1 MKGTA
6 KRQEKQPDQEE
17 IVVKKKNSTKHP
29 DQKYVQ
35 RPFKIRTQTGLRVVK
50 NAGHSR
56 ILLKC
61 QHLEGEVRG
70 SRA

>member
-17 IVVKKKNSTKHP
+17 IVVKKKKKSSTKHP

-35 RPFKIRTQTGLRVVK
+35 RPFKIRNQTGLRVVK
-50 NAGHSR
+50 NAGHSAY
-56 ILLKC
+56 
-61 QHLEGEVRG
+61 
-70 SRA
+70 S